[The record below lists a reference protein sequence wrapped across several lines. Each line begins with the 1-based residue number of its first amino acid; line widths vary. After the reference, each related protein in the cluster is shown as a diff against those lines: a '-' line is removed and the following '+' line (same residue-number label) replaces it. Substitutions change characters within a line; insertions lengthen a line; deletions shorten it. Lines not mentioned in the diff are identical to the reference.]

1 MRNHQYLELMGIDV
15 WRRRPPRQSKA
26 ELEAVVAMRA
36 DSTTGLPSEVPTGI
50 PTGVPSDRK
59 AGQSSEKV
67 AAGTSNL
74 AQVRQSLG
82 VSEQPS
88 VKAPTSNVA
97 AFPPVQLG
105 PSFLLI
111 FTHFPCLTIA
121 SSYSADLAR
130 LPDHHQRFLTS
141 LYFALRGEKSAPR
154 ISDFRWPMVKSAH
167 ISQSKEEAR
176 QVLQQNLGNLENQIL
191 SFGDEPT
198 ELIHGQAVATYQ
210 PIQLADKAAG
220 KTLWS
225 LPEIDHFFS
234 ASGER
239 KVLWQGLK
247 ELRGAIRR
255 E

>member
-26 ELEAVVAMRA
+26 ELEAVVASRA

-88 VKAPTSNVA
+88 VKEPTSNVA

-111 FTHFPCLTIA
+111 FTHFPGLTIA

-167 ISQSKEEAR
+167 ISQSNPLLWGRADR
-176 QVLQQNLGNLENQIL
+176 IDSRSGCGNL
-191 SFGDEPT
+191 SADPVS
-198 ELIHGQAVATYQ
+198 GQSRRKNPLEFAGNRPLLLRKRRTKSPLAGFKGVAGSH
-210 PIQLADKAAG
+210 P
-220 KTLWS
+220 
-225 LPEIDHFFS
+225 P
-234 ASGER
+234 
-239 KVLWQGLK
+239 
-247 ELRGAIRR
+247 
-255 E
+255 